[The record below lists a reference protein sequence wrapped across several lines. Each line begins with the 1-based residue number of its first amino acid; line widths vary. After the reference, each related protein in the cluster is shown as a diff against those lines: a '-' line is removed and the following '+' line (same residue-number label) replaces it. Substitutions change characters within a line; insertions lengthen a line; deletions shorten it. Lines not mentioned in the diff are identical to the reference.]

1 MNGMEVLQKDAA
13 ILEGL
18 LKKTY
23 PAVYRHLQKHKVEP
37 LLYMTDWFLCAM
49 TRTLPWES
57 LLRVWDC
64 FLAEGIRVIFKVA
77 LVILGGTLDRS
88 KVRKRCSGLCETLEA
103 LRNPPEQIL
112 DEEYLINQMQRLNL
126 RVEDFY
132 SEHARQSAKRA
143 KLRSFSGQATSGS
156 QNPLQDGRSNSTTA
170 TNPSN
175 RSTWSNRPT
184 EEGSNTDTSNNIE
197 KRATASN
204 HS

>member
-88 KVRKRCSGLCETLEA
+88 KVRKKCAGLCETLEA

-112 DEEYLINQMQRLNL
+112 EDQFLINQMQRLNL

-132 SEHARQSAKRA
+132 TEHARQSARRA
-143 KLRSFSGQATSGS
+143 KLKSISNQDTSGS
-156 QNPLQDGRSNSTTA
+156 QIPLQDGRSTPTT

-175 RSTWSNRPT
+175 RSTWSSRQA
-184 EEGSNTDTSNNIE
+184 EEDSNSRALSGLE
-197 KRATASN
+197 MREARATN
-204 HS
+204 L